1 MHISFHLMEI
11 HMLKKLALIAVLVQ
25 FAAVPAFAQA
35 TRAEVKAEAASAN
48 KAGATKT
55 GEGSA
60 SPTGKS
66 IAARAD
72 VKKDAAMAEKTGANK
87 TGEGSASPTG
97 KSTKARADVKKE
109 AAAAEKAGTNKTG
122 EGTK

>member
-1 MHISFHLMEI
+1 MF
-11 HMLKKLALIAVLVQ
+11 KKIALIAVLAQ

-48 KAGATKT
+48 KSGKVVK

-60 SPTGKS
+60 SP
-66 IAARAD
+66 
-72 VKKDAAMAEKTGANK
+72 E
-87 TGEGSASPTG
+87 G
-97 KSTKARADVKKE
+97 KSTKSRPEVKAE
-109 AAAAEKAGTNKTG
+109 AAAANKSGAVVKG